1 MLARLVGG
9 LLLGLLC
16 VGPSGG
22 PKPLCVAPRS
32 QAGGLPQHS
41 RAMMIPPA
49 KCSRPRAPQ
58 KPPGAQ
64 SPPQDSAAGA
74 FSRQP

>member
-41 RAMMIPPA
+41 RAQASAAGQVLTPRPSLPP
-49 KCSRPRAPQ
+49 RP
-58 KPPGAQ
+58 Q
-64 SPPQDSAAGA
+64 SPPQDSAAWA

>member
-1 MLARLVGG
+1 MLVSLAAG

-22 PKPLCVAPRS
+22 PKPLCVA
-32 QAGGLPQHS
+32 QAGGLH
-41 RAMMIPPA
+41 RALGEPA
-49 KCSRPRAPQ
+49 GQVLTPRASL

-74 FSRQP
+74 FSRQPYR

>member
-22 PKPLCVAPRS
+22 PKPLCVAPQA
-32 QAGGLPQHS
+32 QAGGLH
-41 RAMMIPPA
+41 RALGEPADQVLTPRPSLPP
-49 KCSRPRAPQ
+49 RP
-58 KPPGAQ
+58 Q